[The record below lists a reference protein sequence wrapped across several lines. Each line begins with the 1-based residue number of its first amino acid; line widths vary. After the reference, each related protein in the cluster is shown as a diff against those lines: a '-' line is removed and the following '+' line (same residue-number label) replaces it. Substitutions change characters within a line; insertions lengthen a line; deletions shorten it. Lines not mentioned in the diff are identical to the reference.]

1 MKWNARSAGSLACGL
16 WMVACGGGGEPE
28 EAARP
33 ATADP
38 QVVLERGG
46 MPGGRACELVTRDDA
61 EALFG
66 RPAAP
71 GEATAT
77 LAGQLVS
84 RCLWTWAT
92 ATSSQRLELGIWR
105 VPALVPPADAEPFAL
120 GSQGFVRV
128 DPATGVSV
136 EWLQG
141 GLRYAL
147 AYDARGP
154 SAPQAADRTAEVEAL
169 ARRVGERLR
178 PRRGGAGP

>member
-1 MKWNARSAGSLACGL
+1 V
-16 WMVACGGGGEPE
+16 VACGGGGKPE
-28 EAARP
+28 EAVRP

-46 MPGGRACELVTRDDA
+46 LPGGRACALVTREDA

-71 GEATAT
+71 GEATVS

-84 RCLWTWAT
+84 RCLWTWT
-92 ATSSQRLELGIWR
+92 NATSSQRLELHIWR
-105 VPALVPPADAEPFAL
+105 VPALAPPADAEPFAL

-128 DPATGVSV
+128 DPATGVRV

-147 AYDARGP
+147 AYVPLGP
-154 SAPQAADRTAEVEAL
+154 SAPQAADRAAEVEAL
-169 ARRVGERLR
+169 ARRVAERLR
-178 PRRGGAGP
+178 PRRGGAGS